1 MAAGEKG
8 EARGVV
14 AGTLGI
20 IARLDRAIQYA
31 ETPVVLSRGRGVLD
45 SPLSQG
51 MTAEGEETPRLTSR
65 WRPGYSN
72 TASAAA
78 TDSALSVTVRS
89 SAPACTVM
97 FSAKKRA
104 SET

>member
-1 MAAGEKG
+1 VLIERLRRTGFPAFAGN
-8 EARGVV
+8 
-14 AGTLGI
+14 
-20 IARLDRAIQYA
+20 
-31 ETPVVLSRGRGVLD
+31 D
-45 SPLSQG
+45 S
-51 MTAEGEETPRLTSR
+51 GEEERARSTPQHRSV
-65 WRPGYSN
+65 YNN

-89 SAPACTVM
+89 RAPACTLM

>member
-1 MAAGEKG
+1 MFYREAA
-8 EARGVV
+8 ADWIPAF
-14 AGTLGI
+14 AGN
-20 IARLDRAIQYA
+20 
-31 ETPVVLSRGRGVLD
+31 D
-45 SPLSQG
+45 S
-51 MTAEGEETPRLTSR
+51 GEEEKSPMTTR
-65 WRPGYSN
+65 WQYLAYNN